1 MVIDKFIHITRYPL
15 KLYIS
20 NFVEFM
26 DTDKERI
33 LDYYLGVSDADKNAF
48 NNLSK
53 LLQQSRDILEQI
65 ELHRD
70 RMQNAEFWQLIELLD
85 NMHIS
90 LLTIENSSKWL
101 RSAISKNNFNP
112 NVEVIRQLKQLQTL
126 EQLSSD
132 FGYKDNDNQWATI
145 ALRNDLSEQDYDLSG
160 GNSLLVGY
168 LGKLTIKLDSV
179 VDNIYGERVYG
190 IDINRIITF
199 ENDDLKALSYKQTVI
214 QAVDILTELRYGST
228 PEFATDG
235 LQTNLIIGENRHSIA
250 YPVIFRQFYQTF
262 RKDDT
267 LTALNITNI
276 SNKQDALFID
286 FTVRTRLGE
295 EIEKTIQL

>member
-1 MVIDKFIHITRYPL
+1 MIVERFEHITRYPL
-15 KLYIS
+15 RKYITA
-20 NFVEFM
+20 FVDFM
-26 DTDKERI
+26 DNDKERI
-33 LDYYLGVSDADKNAF
+33 LDYYTGTAAVDKDAFDNL
-48 NNLSK
+48 NNLLK
-53 LLQQSRDILEQI
+53 EARKVLEQI
-65 ELHRD
+65 ELYRD
-70 RMQNAEFWQLIELLD
+70 RLNNAEFWQLIDILD
-85 NMHIS
+85 DMYGS
-90 LLTIENSSKWL
+90 LLTIDNSSKWL

-112 NVEVIRQLKQLQTL
+112 NVEVVQQLKQLQTL

-132 FGYKDNDNQWATI
+132 FGYKDSDNQWTTI

-190 IDINRIITF
+190 IDIDRVITF
-199 ENDDLKALSYKQTVI
+199 ENDDLRALSYKKTI
-214 QAVDILTELRYGST
+214 KQAVDILAELRYGST
-228 PEFATDG
+228 PEFETDG
-235 LQTNLIIGENRHSIA
+235 IQTNLILGENRHSVA
-250 YPVIFRQFYQTF
+250 YPVLFRQLYQTF

-267 LTALNITNI
+267 LTALSITNI
-276 SNKQDALFID
+276 ANKKDALFIE